1 VCAGLAAAMPALP
14 QGSPQGSQQSSAPAK
29 APPVVK
35 PPCAIQPPNQS
46 QWNATAQWLA
56 GIDSSAFNAALTPD
70 QRAAWTAYSK
80 LTASDWSSL
89 QKIYLNRI
97 DAWRSK
103 ALAGTPN
110 RDVGF
115 YPFSGPDVAN
125 MLTFFPDAKEYLLIG
140 LEPVGCVPTAVA
152 DYAPAYFTDLRTS
165 LETVVASGFFRTEGM
180 SHDLKETNVSGVL
193 PLLLF
198 LMSRSGFTIV
208 DAKPIQIDATG
219 ALTASPTQPPGE
231 TQGLAIQFSD
241 QRHGVR
247 TLRYFSLNLENTRIR
262 KKPGTLKYLNG
273 LPETVTL
280 VKSASYLMHKTYF
293 STTRNLVLSKSRVLV
308 QDDSGVPFRYFDPQT
323 WDVHLY
329 GIYVPPIELFQNWE
343 QDDLKTAFADP
354 KNVQPLSFAIGYRH
368 RLESNL
374 LVGVRTK

>member
-1 VCAGLAAAMPALP
+1 MRRFGLALYVCTGLAFGIFVCSTPADAAAT
-14 QGSPQGSQQSSAPAK
+14 AH
-29 APPVVK
+29 K
-35 PPCAIQPPNQS
+35 PPCAIQPPSNV

-56 GIDSSAFNAALTPD
+56 GVDSNAFTASMSAE
-70 QRAAWTAYSK
+70 QRAAWTNYSK
-80 LTASDWSSL
+80 LTTADWAKL
-89 QKIYLNRI
+89 QNQYLNRI

-103 ALAGTPN
+103 SLANTPA

-115 YPFSGPDVAN
+115 YPFSGPDIAN
-125 MLTFFPDAKEYLLIG
+125 MLTFFPEAREYLLIG
-140 LEPVGCVPTAVA
+140 LEPVGCIPTSAA
-152 DYAPAYFTDLRTS
+152 DYAPAYFTDLRQS
-165 LETVVASGFFRTEGM
+165 LETVVATGFFRTEGM

-208 DAKPIQIDATG
+208 DAKPIQIDASGTIG
-219 ALTASPTQPPGE
+219 SPTQPAGE

-247 TLRYFSLNLENTRIR
+247 TLRYFSLNLENSHIT
-262 KKPGTLKYLNG
+262 KKPGTLKYLHD

-280 VKSASYLMHKTYF
+280 VKSASYLMHKPYF
-293 STTRNLVLSKSRVLV
+293 STTRSLILSKSRVIAE
-308 QDDSGVPFRYFDPQT
+308 DDSGIPYHYFDAPT

-329 GIYVPPIELFQNWE
+329 GTYLGPIDLFKDWF
-343 QDDLKTAFADP
+343 QDDLKAAFASAKD
-354 KNVQPLSFAIGYRH
+354 VQPLGFGIGYRH

-374 LVGVRTK
+374 LVGVRKK

>member
-1 VCAGLAAAMPALP
+1 MNWRLAIPGFLCAACLCHAQGTAAP
-14 QGSPQGSQQSSAPAK
+14 
-29 APPVVK
+29 K
-35 PPCAIQPPNQS
+35 PPCAVQATNG
-46 QWNATAQWLA
+46 QWSAAAQWLA
-56 GIDSSAFNAALTPD
+56 GIDSAAFNASMTPD
-70 QRAAWTAYSK
+70 QRTAWVGYSK
-80 LTASDWSSL
+80 LTTADWSTL
-89 QKIYLNRI
+89 QRQYLNRI

-103 ALAGTPN
+103 ALTGTPN
-110 RDVGF
+110 RDLGF
-115 YPFSGPDVAN
+115 YPFSGPDVAD
-125 MLTFFPDAKEYLLIG
+125 MLTFFPDSREYLLIG
-140 LEPVGCVPTAVA
+140 LEPVGCLPIALS
-152 DYAPAYFTDLRTS
+152 DYAPAYFTDLRQS

-198 LMSRSGFTIV
+198 LMARSGFTIV
-208 DAKPIQIDATG
+208 DAKAIQIDASG
-219 ALTASPTQPPGE
+219 AIISGTSVASPGQAAGE
-231 TQGLAIQFSD
+231 TQGVAIQFSD

-262 KKPGTLKYLNG
+262 KKPGTLKYLNS

-308 QDDSGVPFRYFDPQT
+308 QDDSGIPFHYFDPQT

-329 GIYVPPIELFQNWE
+329 GTYLGPIDLFKDWF
-343 QDDLKTAFADP
+343 QDDLKAAFAEP
-354 KNVQPLSFAIGYRH
+354 KDVQPLGFGIGYRH

-374 LVGVRTK
+374 LVGVRKK